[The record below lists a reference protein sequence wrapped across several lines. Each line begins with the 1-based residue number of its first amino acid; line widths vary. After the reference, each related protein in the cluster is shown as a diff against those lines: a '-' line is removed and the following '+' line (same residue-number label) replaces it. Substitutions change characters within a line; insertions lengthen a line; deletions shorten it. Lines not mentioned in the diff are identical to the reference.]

1 MTLVN
6 RAIVVDDHD
15 IFREGLVALLKL
27 KKIVNEVHEAKN
39 GEEFLAL
46 LEQVT
51 PDLVLLD
58 ISMPIMDGLTA
69 AKHAIE
75 KYPGIKIVVLSMF
88 GDQDYYY
95 KMIAAG
101 VKGFVLKSAG
111 KNELELAIE
120 AVSKGQ
126 SFFSNELLRKIIAD
140 IGYERNKTEKP
151 DFNITDREFE
161 VLKWLCQGLSA
172 SEIAD
177 ELSLSKKTVEGYRT
191 KLFQK
196 TGTKT
201 SLSLVVFAIKN
212 KLVNIN

>member
-1 MTLVN
+1 MAIIDKT
-6 RAIVVDDHD
+6 IVVDDHD

-27 KKIVNEVHEAKN
+27 KKIANQVYEAKN
-39 GEEFLAL
+39 GKEFLDL
-46 LEQVT
+46 LNTVN

-69 AKHAIE
+69 AKIAIE
-75 KYPGIKIVVLSMF
+75 KCPGIKIIVLSMY

-95 KMIAAG
+95 KMITAG

-111 KNELELAIE
+111 KNELELAIKT
-120 AVSKGQ
+120 VGSGQ
-126 SFFSNELLRKIIAD
+126 SYFSNELLRKIIAD
-140 IGYERNKTEKP
+140 IGYERNKEEKS
-151 DFNITDREFE
+151 DFDITDREFD
-161 VLKWLCQGLSA
+161 VLRLLCQGLSA

-177 ELSLSKKTVEGYRT
+177 NLSLSKKTVEGYRT

-212 KLVNIN
+212 KLVNIS